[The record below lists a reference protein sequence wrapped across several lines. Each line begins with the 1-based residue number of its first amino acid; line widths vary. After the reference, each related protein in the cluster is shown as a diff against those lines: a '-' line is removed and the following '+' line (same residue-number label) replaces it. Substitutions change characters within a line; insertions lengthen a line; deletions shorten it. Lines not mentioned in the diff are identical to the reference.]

1 MRRLIPALL
10 VLPLLLAAP
19 QPAAAQIAMP
29 VIDAANVAQ
38 AILTYKRLKK
48 QLEEHVRTA
57 NRLRTRTT
65 QAINQI
71 RHLRD
76 AANGRI
82 GALRQSFSA
91 LSSDP
96 VDLLLNADFGA
107 WRTRLGGDSEDIVAA
122 LEAMQDGSL
131 AAFLL
136 DELNAADSI
145 NDADLLA
152 LYPDTARST
161 QLAEAWREGRESGDR
176 IRAADLATAETAGRL
191 TTLLDN
197 AQQSLAGRRAQS
209 QLSNTALQ
217 QAVVANQLTAA
228 EVDLALAQFLA
239 IQAQQEALQR
249 HEAELIE
256 RQQLARWVRQETAAQ
271 ARFQTYL
278 DAEDARR
285 ANYRTAFRLRIH

>member
-1 MRRLIPALL
+1 MRRFITALL
-10 VLPLLLAAP
+10 VLPILLAAP
-19 QPAAAQIAMP
+19 QPASAQLAMP

-57 NRLRTRTT
+57 SRLRTRTT

-96 VDLLLNADFGA
+96 VDLLLNADFGT
-107 WRTRLGGDSEDIVAA
+107 WRTRLGGDSGDLVAA
-122 LEAMQDGSL
+122 LEDMQDGSL
-131 AAFLL
+131 SAFLL
-136 DELNAADSI
+136 DELNAADVIS
-145 NDADLLA
+145 DADLLA
-152 LYPDTARST
+152 LYPDTARGT
-161 QLAEAWREGRESGDR
+161 QLAEAWRDGRESGDR
-176 IRAADLATAETAGRL
+176 VRAADYATAEAAGRVAAAL
-191 TTLLDN
+191 SS
-197 AQQSLAGRRAQS
+197 AQTAVAGRRAQS

-228 EVDLALAQFLA
+228 EVDLALAQLLA
-239 IQAQQEALQR
+239 IQAQQEALHR

-256 RQQLARWVRQETAAQ
+256 RRRLQQWVQRERDAQ
-271 ARFQTYL
+271 VRAQTYRN
-278 DAEDARR
+278 AEAGRR
-285 ANYRTAFRLRIH
+285 VGYRSAFRLRP

>member
-1 MRRLIPALL
+1 MRRFITALL
-10 VLPLLLAAP
+10 VLPILLAAP
-19 QPAAAQIAMP
+19 QPASAQLAMP

-57 NRLRTRTT
+57 SRLRTRTT

-82 GALRQSFSA
+82 GALSQSFSA

-96 VDLLLNADFGA
+96 VDLLLNADFGT
-107 WRTRLGGDSEDIVAA
+107 WRTRLGGDSGDIVAA
-122 LEAMQDGSL
+122 LEDMQDGSL
-131 AAFLL
+131 SAFLL
-136 DELNAADSI
+136 DELNAADVIS
-145 NDADLLA
+145 DADLLA
-152 LYPDTARST
+152 LYPDTARGT
-161 QLAEAWREGRESGDR
+161 QLAEAWRDGRESGDR
-176 IRAADLATAETAGRL
+176 VRAADYATAEAAGRVAAAL
-191 TTLLDN
+191 SS
-197 AQQSLAGRRAQS
+197 AQTAVAGRRAQS

-228 EVDLALAQFLA
+228 EVDLALAQLLA
-239 IQAQQEALQR
+239 IQAQQEALHR

-256 RQQLARWVRQETAAQ
+256 RRRLQQWVQRERDAQ
-271 ARFQTYL
+271 VRAQTYRN
-278 DAEDARR
+278 AEAGRR
-285 ANYRTAFRLRIH
+285 VGYRSAFRLRP